1 MHLWVFFIWM
11 WNCLYIYIFSIRI
24 YRLCPTWCF
33 SGIDQFK
40 QQFDHLEDRIGKAI
54 RSAPLIRRYASLPRW
69 GVIHVKLIAGYSIY
83 CNKVPCFENNFL
95 CRERV
100 CTPID
105 EDDDENSPVVR
116 RACLPS
122 PPKENIE
129 SESGNATTVVDLPN
143 YRSRQ
148 CCSARCMLRSASISA
163 SKCIEVK
170 GVGCEVSVDLGFSF
184 KKSSILYFY

>member
-1 MHLWVFFIWM
+1 MLQ
-11 WNCLYIYIFSIRI
+11 Y
-24 YRLCPTWCF
+24 
-33 SGIDQFK
+33 
-40 QQFDHLEDRIGKAI
+40 
-54 RSAPLIRRYASLPRW
+54 
-69 GVIHVKLIAGYSIY
+69 Y
-83 CNKVPCFENNFL
+83 CNKVPSIENIFL

-122 PPKENIE
+122 PPRDNIE
-129 SESGNATTVVDLPN
+129 SESANATTVVDLPN

-163 SKCIEVK
+163 STCIEVK
-170 GVGCEVSVDLGFSF
+170 GGGCEVSVALDFKNYFSP
-184 KKSSILYFY
+184 SILKTI